1 MIQLKFALT
10 QWIKHFLGFLQ
21 GFYKATER
29 FSISLVE
36 VVTYF
41 IFPGSDITVN
51 GDCSHEIKILAPW
64 KKTYDKPKQHI
75 KKQRDQFV
83 NKGPYS
89 QIYVFSS
96 SHVLMWELN
105 HKEGWAWKNWCFQ
118 TVVLPWTARRSN
130 QSILEEIN
138 LECSL
143 EELTLKLHYF
153 GHLMQRA
160 SSLEKTLMLGKIEGK
175 RKRGRQMTRWLDSI
189 ADSMDMD
196 LSKLREIVRD
206 REAWCAAV
214 HGVTKSDMT

>member
-1 MIQLKFALT
+1 MIQLKFALA

-96 SHVLMWELN
+96 SHVLM
-105 HKEGWAWKNWCFQ
+105 
-118 TVVLPWTARRSN
+118 
-130 QSILEEIN
+130 
-138 LECSL
+138 
-143 EELTLKLHYF
+143 
-153 GHLMQRA
+153 
-160 SSLEKTLMLGKIEGK
+160 
-175 RKRGRQMTRWLDSI
+175 
-189 ADSMDMD
+189 
-196 LSKLREIVRD
+196 
-206 REAWCAAV
+206 
-214 HGVTKSDMT
+214 